1 MRTRASAVR
10 LLRRDREGSAVLVRL
25 LLLAL
30 LVLLV
35 GRAIWRLVE
44 GIVAGASL
52 PGPSGP
58 PQKSERMVRDPVCGT
73 FVVPSRAL
81 SLATGGHIEYFCSEH
96 CRTAFDRQPKS

>member
-1 MRTRASAVR
+1 
-10 LLRRDREGSAVLVRL
+10 VLVRL

-81 SLATGGHIEYFCSEH
+81 SLTTGGHVEYFCSEQ

>member
-1 MRTRASAVR
+1 
-10 LLRRDREGSAVLVRL
+10 VLVRL

-52 PGPSGP
+52 SGGSGP
-58 PQKSERMVRDPVCGT
+58 PQKSERMVRDPICGT
-73 FVVPSRAL
+73 FVLPSRAL
-81 SLATGGHIEYFCSEH
+81 SLASGGHVEYFCSEQ
-96 CRTAFDRQPKS
+96 CRTAFGQGPRDPRNPRPS